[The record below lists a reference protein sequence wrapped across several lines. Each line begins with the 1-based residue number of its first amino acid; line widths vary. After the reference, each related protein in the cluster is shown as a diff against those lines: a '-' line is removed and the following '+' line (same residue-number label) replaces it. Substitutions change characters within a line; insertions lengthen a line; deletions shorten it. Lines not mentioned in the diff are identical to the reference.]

1 MASGKEVIRQR
12 TLWKMET
19 GDWEKPDKG
28 GKQDIKMGRTVKK
41 GKESTYDRRKQGSHR
56 RKQGRGK
63 M

>member
-41 GKESTYDRRKQGSHR
+41 GKESTYDRRKW
-56 RKQGRGK
+56 
-63 M
+63 